1 LSSAAWPLRYL
12 PYVYY
17 INTGIVSETYKITFF
32 EKSFEAR
39 KIDTDAGKRYND
51 AVIEHTERGISMKK
65 IDFANEAWK
74 QEITQ
79 AYSFRF
85 TETPD
90 FVQAADH
97 ITTSVNKD
105 HREGFD
111 NISLL
116 SHEKYKNGVK
126 AKLRCAFDGL
136 GCPEIIIVEK
146 TERCEDG
153 AVRYGACFE
162 VVLWKNGVNVWRHYM
177 DEADHRCY
185 WHKRLGLSMQVA
197 EKDIHELEVEII
209 ENYIVFS
216 VDGVGVKLRTED
228 LPESFHVG
236 ITACE
241 GIVRLYDFEIQQ
253 QKDESTEDQVS

>member
-32 EKSFEAR
+32 EKVFEAR

-177 DEADHRCY
+177 DEEHHCS
-185 WHKRLGLSMQVA
+185 WHKRLGLEFPVT
-197 EKDIHELEVEII
+197 ENEIHELTAEVR
-209 ENYIVFS
+209 ENYLVVTINGKRFTLR
-216 VDGVGVKLRTED
+216 VDD
-228 LPESFHVG
+228 FPERFHLG
-236 ITACE
+236 ITTCE
-241 GIVRLYDFEIQQ
+241 GVARVYDLRVEA
-253 QKDESTEDQVS
+253 